1 MSSARLCITVPEALW
16 RRACPDGDS
25 PSKVVQEALRLMVD
39 AKFEATNASIREYY
53 EEAIYSG
60 YYEEAMS

>member
-16 RRACPDGDS
+16 REACPNGAS

-39 AKFEATNASIREYY
+39 AKREALRDSIREYY
-53 EEAIYSG
+53 EEATMK
-60 YYEEAMS
+60 E